1 MYELINVVAS
11 NMYPSILQFVIAAIS
26 FVINCNAKSLNLHRL
41 LKLTSSS
48 KFWT

>member
-26 FVINCNAKSLNLHRL
+26 FIDCNAKSCNLHKL
-41 LKLTSSS
+41 LKLTSSF